1 MNKSIKNITEAL
13 ITIQG
18 EGPDRGMRMLL
29 LRYKYCNRIPICR
42 YCDTQYKI
50 INSIEFELPFSE
62 IQEIISEKKLGILCT
77 GGEPFF
83 NLNKVS
89 TVNLI
94 NKTDAWLYNVETN
107 GCELESALK
116 EINKKKNVKF
126 ILSPKLF
133 DKKDL
138 VFYFDLVNK
147 LVNDERVY
155 IKLVYEN
162 SENNNEFMNYLSEIK
177 FPNERI
183 YLMPEGVTIDKLIIN
198 SKIVIDA
205 AEKFKVNFSSR
216 DHIIYNFL

>member
-1 MNKSIKNITEAL
+1 MT
-13 ITIQG
+13 TIIRAIQIFNSFQG
-18 EGPDRGMRMLL
+18 ECVDSGKRMLL
-29 LRYKYCNRIPICR
+29 IRYKRCNRNCPW
-42 YCDTQYKI
+42 CDAQSLMRNSAELETTIGDIQQI
-50 INSIEFELPFSE
+50 IDETNNGLLI
-62 IQEIISEKKLGILCT
+62 T

-83 NLNKVS
+83 NLNKFS
-89 TVNLI
+89 TINLI
-94 NKTDAWLYNVETN
+94 NKINALLYNVETN

-133 DKKDL
+133 DEKDL

-162 SENNNEFMNYLSEIK
+162 SENNNKFMNYLNEIK

-183 YLMPEGVTIDKLIIN
+183 YLMPEGVTIDQLITN
-198 SKIVIDA
+198 SKIVFDA